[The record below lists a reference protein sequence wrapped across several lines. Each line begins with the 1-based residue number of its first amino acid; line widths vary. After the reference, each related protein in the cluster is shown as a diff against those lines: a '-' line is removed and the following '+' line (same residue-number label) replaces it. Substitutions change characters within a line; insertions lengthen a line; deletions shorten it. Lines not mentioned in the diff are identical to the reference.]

1 MSKAEAAWAAVAPA
15 LSLLFCGA
23 VGNVSVRRTER
34 RSKRVHLK
42 GMGAKEWKGNNRAE
56 SSMSMN
62 NKNKDDTAD

>member
-1 MSKAEAAWAAVAPA
+1 VSKAEAAWAAVAPA

-42 GMGAKEWKGNNRAE
+42 GMGAKERKGNKLCAA
-56 SSMSMN
+56 SKS
-62 NKNKDDTAD
+62 D